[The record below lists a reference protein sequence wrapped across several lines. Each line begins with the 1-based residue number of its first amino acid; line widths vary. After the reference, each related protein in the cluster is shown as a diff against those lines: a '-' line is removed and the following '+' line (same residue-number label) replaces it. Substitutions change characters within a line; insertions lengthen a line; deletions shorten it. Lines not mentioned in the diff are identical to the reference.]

1 MKKIK
6 RAIIIFVVIII
17 ILVTFGLIRQR
28 IIKKQEDTRPLNSL
42 ADLKNPKDVMRY
54 CGGEYLGEKE
64 STDDKYKLDIYVK
77 FNVDLYTGEKSNEE
91 YYRKVARTMAYVLK
105 FESFR
110 LADEDKKIL
119 IAVECNSEDKKIE
132 TTYINGYIN
141 YFARQNSE
149 IQYENMSNTKITEL
163 NIQAPELIR
172 LINNNWRKNTLNL
185 GEGQEYNN
193 RIIYSNGIYIKNTYK
208 TVFNIVF
215 SDNYTENV
223 VNNINTQMSLNDI
236 IAILGNPAFDDR
248 ENSGVIGYKG
258 NDIYVFFERGQISV
272 YPIQEYD
279 TTSFVDLVKEFA
291 STTDVKKFCS
301 SLTSLWPDYDS
312 YNYGEQLVDL
322 AYSLKGIKVQFNVTD
337 KHGIIVYNNY
347 CGSIEELKKIQ
358 EDTGLEELYFVDENS
373 VYLAEIDNV
382 KQLTDA
388 TP

>member
-6 RAIIIFVVIII
+6 KAIIIFVVIII

-77 FNVDLYTGEKSNEE
+77 FNVDLYTGEKSNED

-132 TTYINGYIN
+132 K
-141 YFARQNSE
+141 
-149 IQYENMSNTKITEL
+149 MSNTKITEL

-193 RIIYSNGIYIKNTYK
+193 RTIYSNGIYIKNTYK

-215 SDNYTENV
+215 NDNYTENV
-223 VNNINTQMSLNDI
+223 VNNISTQMSLNDI

-279 TTSFVDLVKEFA
+279 TTSFIDLVKEFA

-312 YNYGEQLVDL
+312 YKYGEVLLLV
-322 AYSLKGIKVQFNVTD
+322 
-337 KHGIIVYNNY
+337 
-347 CGSIEELKKIQ
+347 
-358 EDTGLEELYFVDENS
+358 
-373 VYLAEIDNV
+373 
-382 KQLTDA
+382 
-388 TP
+388 